1 MLTFIRL
8 SAFVCCVKLLARTAP
23 HLDRFVTWVAN
34 RYPGRVKATRLQV
47 PIDLGLHHLFSLP
60 HRCTVESD
68 EIYEAREKVRR
79 HFSIRT
85 GIGQKKTRK
94 GFEEG
99 AEHIGQFNF
108 FVNARLLCTRVRG
121 VG

>member
-1 MLTFIRL
+1 VTQIGWVSTKSEFRVRVRVGYL
-8 SAFVCCVKLLARTAP
+8 RT
-23 HLDRFVTWVAN
+23 
-34 RYPGRVKATRLQV
+34 RVKATRLQV